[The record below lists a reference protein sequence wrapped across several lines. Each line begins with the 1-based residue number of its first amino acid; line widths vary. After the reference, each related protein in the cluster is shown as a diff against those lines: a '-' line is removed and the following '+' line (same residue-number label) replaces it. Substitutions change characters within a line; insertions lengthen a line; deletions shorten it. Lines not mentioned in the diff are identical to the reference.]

1 MLRFLVALSLLLQ
14 AFAVDAIDL
23 CPGASGAAPWDQS
36 LLNDTAR
43 VLAGLDAPLE
53 STLAATIDPAE
64 LARHRATLGKSWAE
78 LRTRQ
83 LDAVSAFGT
92 SLFGKGKS
100 APQRVFYP
108 FSGPDA
114 LYLVSLFPD
123 ARASVLTG
131 LEPVGTVPVLAD
143 LSAQEIES
151 SLAELRKSLYAIL
164 SFSFF
169 RTNDLTVDLK
179 RNRFVGVTPILF
191 TFMAQAGYAIFDVR
205 YVLLTPNGSVCQADA
220 AQIAKPPAAHLP
232 GVEIEYFAP
241 GHADFRKLTYFA
253 ADIGDG
259 GLRKTPQYLDY
270 IHSFSPDATYLKS
283 ASYLMHKSYFS
294 LIRKLILDESELV
307 LQDDSGIPHGWFR
320 PQLWEVQLYGR
331 YKGPIGLFR
340 NWYQIDLAEAYEA
353 GDPEPL
359 DFGIGYQH
367 RKNQSNLVLYR
378 KRAPSNGAAS
388 RRLK

>member
-1 MLRFLVALSLLLQ
+1 MLRCLIALSLLLQ
-14 AFAVDAIDL
+14 AIAAGALDL

-53 STLAATIDPAE
+53 SSLAAHLDPDP
-64 LARHRATLGKSWAE
+64 LRRHRATLGKSWGE
-78 LRTRQ
+78 LRAKQ
-83 LDAVSAFGT
+83 LDAVSAFGV
-92 SLFGKGKS
+92 SLFGKGTQ

-131 LEPVGTVPVLAD
+131 LEPVGAVPVLAT
-143 LSAQEIES
+143 LTPQEIES

-169 RTNDLTVDLK
+169 RTNDLSVDLK

-205 YVLLTPNGSVCQADA
+205 YVLLTPDGQLCQADA
-220 AQIAKPPAAHLP
+220 SQVAKAPAAHLP

-241 GHADFRKLTYFA
+241 GQADFRKLTYFA

-270 IHSFSPDATYLKS
+270 IRLFEPDATYLKS

-307 LQDDSGIPHGWFR
+307 LQDDSGVPHGWFR
-320 PQLWEVQLYGR
+320 APMWRAQLYGR

-340 NWYQIDLAEAYEA
+340 NWNQPKLAEAYDS

-359 DFGIGYQH
+359 AFGIGYQH
-367 RKNQSNLVLYR
+367 RKNQSNLQLYR
-378 KRAPSNGAAS
+378 KRAGVGKETSE
-388 RRLK
+388 